1 MTGMRRLPLLLL
13 FAALALFTVT
23 GAATK
28 KATAKKATA
37 KKAAV
42 TIAPAAVP
50 HPIAQFLRELSRDG
64 GRQVSFKCTAVGT
77 RFFFEEADGVTVYR
91 FDDGN
96 YMKEEFLRNT
106 TLAKAVKRY
115 AKK

>member
-23 GAATK
+23 GAAPK
-28 KATAKKATA
+28 KKLPP
-37 KKAAV
+37 
-42 TIAPAAVP
+42 TIAPAEVP
-50 HPIAQFLRELSRDG
+50 HPVAQFLRDLSKDG

-77 RFFFEEADGVTVYR
+77 RFYFEEPNGVTVYR

-115 AKK
+115 ARK